1 MAKGQD
7 FERLCCKQLSLW
19 WTGDDNNDTVFWRTS
34 NSGGRATTRARAGK
48 KANLHCGDIGAIDP
62 IGEPLLRVIS
72 WELKRGYG
80 KATIHDL
87 LDKPAKATEQI
98 YEAWFAKAERDRQR
112 SGALYW
118 ALVHKRDRHEPLIWL
133 PMELMNALMTNDAM
147 TEDRVVH
154 GCFSL
159 GKLDVCCTHLQT
171 FLNGV
176 SPSDILAILQG
187 AQAARKLK
195 EEKAG

>member
-7 FERLCCKQLSLW
+7 FERLLCKQLSLW
-19 WTGDDNNDTVFWRTS
+19 WSNGEDDNIFWRTS
-34 NSGGRATTRARAGK
+34 NSGGRATTRAKAGK
-48 KANLHCGDIGAIDP
+48 KANIHCGDIGVIDP

-72 WELKRGYG
+72 WELKRGYSR
-80 KATIHDL
+80 ATIHDL
-87 LDKPAKATEQI
+87 LDKPDKAKTQI
-98 YEAWFAKAERDRQR
+98 YEEWFTKAERDRQR

-118 ALVHKRDRHEPLIWL
+118 ALVHKRDRREPLIWL
-133 PMELMNALMTNDAM
+133 PMALMNEFMAKDVM
-147 TEDRVVH
+147 TEDRVIH
-154 GCFSL
+154 GCFSI
-159 GKLDVCCTHLQT
+159 GNLDVCCTHLQT

-176 SPSDILAILQG
+176 NPQDILDILQG